1 MLNKLNNQNPK
12 IMKNSFIPV
21 NNNIDKMLAFAP
33 SLSQS
38 YRQSQAIKSVPN
50 YIETADVV
58 NDLQKEG
65 WKIGGVCET
74 RNKKTKQISDNY
86 VKLYHPDLT
95 MKNNQGQTECL
106 SNVYLTN
113 STTGNTALQVDYG
126 LFRLVCSNG
135 AITGVREDVGS
146 IPHTEKGIGKYPT
159 IINNVNEIA
168 KSALSYFDSFKNKVL
183 TSKQIEK
190 LATDAL
196 RLRFNKAQNINS
208 QQLLN
213 VHREEDK
220 GDDLWTVFNRIQ
232 ENLTKSN
239 MMVDA
244 NGKLLTG
251 TTSVKQ
257 DIAVNQKL
265 YNLVEAYA

>member
-1 MLNKLNNQNPK
+1 
-12 IMKNSFIPV
+12 MKNSFIPV

-65 WKIGGVCET
+65 WKIGGVCEN

-168 KSALSYFDSFKNKVL
+168 KSALSYFNSFKNKVL
-183 TSKQIEK
+183 TSKQIKK

-244 NGKLLTG
+244 NGRLLTG

>member
-1 MLNKLNNQNPK
+1 
-12 IMKNSFIPV
+12 MKNSFIPV

-33 SLSQS
+33 TLSQS
-38 YRQSQAIKSVPN
+38 YRQSQLLPTVPN
-50 YIETADVV
+50 YIETANVV
-58 NDLQKEG
+58 SDLQKEG
-65 WKIGGVCET
+65 WKIDGVCEN
-74 RNKKTKQISDNY
+74 RNKKTRQISNNY
-86 VKLYHPDLT
+86 VKLYHPDLI
-95 MKNNQGQTECL
+95 MKNNKGQTECL

-126 LFRLVCSNG
+126 LYRLVCSNG
-135 AITGVREDVGS
+135 AITGVREDVGR
-146 IPHTEKGIGKYPT
+146 IPHTEKGVRDYQFV
-159 IINNVNEIA
+159 INNISEIA
-168 KSALSYFDSFKNKVL
+168 KQALASFDSFKNKTL
-183 TSKQIEK
+183 TSKEIKK
-190 LATDAL
+190 LAADAL
-196 RLRFNKAQNINS
+196 KIRFGKAQNINS
-208 QQLLN
+208 EQLLN
-213 VHREEDK
+213 THRDEDK

-239 MMVDA
+239 MLVDV

>member
-1 MLNKLNNQNPK
+1 
-12 IMKNSFIPV
+12 
-21 NNNIDKMLAFAP
+21 
-33 SLSQS
+33 
-38 YRQSQAIKSVPN
+38 
-50 YIETADVV
+50 
-58 NDLQKEG
+58 
-65 WKIGGVCET
+65 
-74 RNKKTKQISDNY
+74 
-86 VKLYHPDLT
+86 
-95 MKNNQGQTECL
+95 
-106 SNVYLTN
+106 
-113 STTGNTALQVDYG
+113 
-126 LFRLVCSNG
+126 
-135 AITGVREDVGS
+135 
-146 IPHTEKGIGKYPT
+146 
-159 IINNVNEIA
+159 
-168 KSALSYFDSFKNKVL
+168 L

-220 GDDLWTVFNRIQ
+220 GDNLWTVFNRIQ

>member
-1 MLNKLNNQNPK
+1 
-12 IMKNSFIPV
+12 MKNSFIPV
-21 NNNIDKMLAFAP
+21 NNNIDKMLAFSP

-38 YRQSQAIKSVPN
+38 YRKSQSIKSVPN

-58 NDLQKEG
+58 SDLQKEG
-65 WKIGGVCET
+65 WKVGGVCESK
-74 RNKKTKQISDNY
+74 NKKTRQIDSNY

-95 MKNNQGQTECL
+95 MKNNKGQTECL

-113 STTGNTALQVDYG
+113 STDGKHALQVDYG
-126 LFRLVCSNG
+126 LFRLICSNG
-135 AITGVREDVGS
+135 VITGVREDVGR
-146 IPHTEKGIGKYPT
+146 IPHTEKGVRDYQFT
-159 IINNVNEIA
+159 INNVNEIA
-168 KSALSYFDSFKNKVL
+168 KQALSSFDSFKNKIL
-183 TSKQIEK
+183 TSKQIQK
-190 LATDAL
+190 LAVDAL
-196 RLRFNKAQNINS
+196 KIRFGRVQNINS

-213 VHREEDK
+213 IHREEDK

-239 MMVDA
+239 MLVDI

-251 TTSVKQ
+251 TVNNVKQ

>member
-1 MLNKLNNQNPK
+1 
-12 IMKNSFIPV
+12 MKNSFIPV

-38 YRQSQAIKSVPN
+38 YRKSQLIKSVPN

-58 NDLQKEG
+58 SDLQKEG

-74 RNKKTKQISDNY
+74 KNNKTRHISHNY
-86 VKLYHPDLT
+86 AKLYHPDLT
-95 MKNNQGQTECL
+95 MKNNKGETECL

-113 STTGNTALQVDYG
+113 STDGKHALQVDYG

-135 AITGVREDVGS
+135 AIRGVKENIES
-146 IPHTEKGIGKYPT
+146 IPHTEKGVRDYQFT
-159 IINNVNEIA
+159 ISNVNEIA
-168 KSALSYFDSFKNKVL
+168 KQALADFDSFKNKIL

-190 LATDAL
+190 LAIDAL
-196 RLRFNKAQNINS
+196 KLRFTKSQNINS

-213 VHREEDK
+213 IHREEDK

-244 NGKLLTG
+244 NGRLLTG
-251 TTSVKQ
+251 TTSVRQ
-257 DIAVNQKL
+257 DIAINQKL

>member
-1 MLNKLNNQNPK
+1 
-12 IMKNSFIPV
+12 MKNSFIPV

-38 YRQSQAIKSVPN
+38 YRQSQLIKSVPN

-65 WKIGGVCET
+65 WKISGVCEN
-74 RNKKTKQISDNY
+74 RNKKTNKISDNY

-113 STTGNTALQVDYG
+113 STTGNTALQVHHG

-135 AITGVREDVGS
+135 AVRGIKEEVGN
-146 IPHTEKGIGKYPT
+146 IPHTEKGIRDYQFT
-159 IINNVNEIA
+159 ISNINTIA
-168 KSALSYFDSFKNKVL
+168 KQSLSYFDSFKNRIL
-183 TSKQIEK
+183 TSKQISN
-190 LATDAL
+190 LAIDAL
-196 RLRFNKAQNINS
+196 KLRFKKSQNVNS

-244 NGKLLTG
+244 NGRLLTG